1 MTSGSL
7 PSCIR
12 CGEKVY
18 VAHLCTSHYLEQ
30 RLERAKICRRC
41 QKRKVVYLKDK
52 LCSRCHNWKRKQDP
66 QTHAHDLQ
74 VTRTR
79 ERIKRQHPEYRA
91 KVNAQSRT
99 WRQNPVN
106 KAKVNKQRRK
116 VAKLK
121 RRIRRAVRKGQIML
135 YKPLSLVY
143 VRPTTST
150 F

>member
-1 MTSGSL
+1 ML
-7 PSCIR
+7 LN
-12 CGEKVY
+12 Y
-18 VAHLCTSHYLEQ
+18 VHPTIWSKGLREQ
-30 RLERAKICRRC
+30 RFVEDVKSAKSFT
-41 QKRKVVYLKDK
+41 
-52 LCSRCHNWKRKQDP
+52 SRTSYAAVAITGP

-143 VRPTTST
+143 VRPTLTL
-150 F
+150 